1 MYQIETKIIEDK
13 NYIEMYS
20 KKSNAF
26 GRISLNE
33 GGRLDVLNLNKTQLI
48 TKNPIFNYKN
58 SYASAILFPFANRIN
73 DGKYSFEGKTYN
85 LKCNEVNRNNAL
97 HGLVYNKT
105 FKTVKKEITPTFAKL
120 ELQYNSNGNTLGFP
134 FKYSIS
140 ITYKLMQ
147 TSLSL
152 FIKIENIDSK
162 SFPFTLGWHPY
173 FLSKDLSKSSLNF
186 NSKVQVESNLK
197 MITTRTSQL
206 KTTMPFQ
213 IKNNILDNAYKLEDD
228 KILFKTPEYI
238 LNITSTEKN
247 NFLQLYTPDISNLI
261 AIEPTTGVSD
271 SFNNKMGLKTLKPNQ
286 TYIVEYLL
294 NVEKI

>member
-120 ELQYNSNGNTLGFP
+120 EVQYNSNGNTLGFP

-197 MITTRTSQL
+197 MITTRTSQF

>member
-1 MYQIETKIIEDK
+1 MYQIETKIIENK

-20 KKSNAF
+20 KKGNAF
-26 GRISLNE
+26 GRICLNE

-105 FKTVKKEITPTFAKL
+105 FKTVKKEITPAFAKL
-120 ELQYNSNGNTLGFP
+120 EVQYKGNRNTLGFP

-152 FIKIENIDSK
+152 LIKVENIDSK

-173 FLSKDLSKSSLNF
+173 FLSKDLSKSSINF

-197 MITTRTSQL
+197 MITTRTSQF
-206 KTTMPFQ
+206 KTPMPFQ
-213 IKNNILDNAYKLEDD
+213 IKNDTLDNAYKLEDD
-228 KILFKTPEYI
+228 KILFKTPEYK

-247 NFLQLYTPDISNLI
+247 NYLQLYTPDISNLI

-271 SFNNKMGLKTLKPNQ
+271 SFNNKIGLKILKPNQ
-286 TYIVEYLL
+286 TYKVKYLL
-294 NVEKI
+294 NVEKL